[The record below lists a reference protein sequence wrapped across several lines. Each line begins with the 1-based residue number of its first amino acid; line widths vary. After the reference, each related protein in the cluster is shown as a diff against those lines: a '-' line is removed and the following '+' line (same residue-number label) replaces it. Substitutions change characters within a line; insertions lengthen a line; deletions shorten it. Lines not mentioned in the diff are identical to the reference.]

1 MTSGRPTRSISL
13 LTLMA
18 LGVIGI
24 LGPFG
29 SDLYL
34 PALPQM
40 AEDIGTSSEG
50 IRIALSVFTLGMAG
64 GQLIIGAISDRF
76 GRKRLMVLGGLIVS
90 FAALGASRAESLS
103 VLIVTCVILGIGSS
117 SGVVLGRAVIADK
130 TTGVE
135 ATRYFTFLQMAV
147 SMGPILGPVAGA
159 IILQFGDWR
168 LIFNCLSAFALIGAL
183 GAMMFVPETLE
194 ESNRQSGNPI
204 KILKMMG
211 VVLKERQYTFFA
223 LTIWLSFGMLFAYI
237 STTSFIFQDMLEQ
250 TSTVFAADFALNG
263 IGLVSA
269 SLLTA
274 RLAKR
279 IPPEKIIVFGLS
291 LQVFAMISL
300 ITVYSLGAVNV
311 WTIVICLFLLVTSM
325 GFIFGPATSLGIARV
340 RFASGTA
347 LAMLGSFQF
356 AAAAITSSLTTV
368 VSTNPLVSFIV
379 IGSVC
384 TAASAMMAALGFRL
398 IRSQSI
404 PDPKE

>member
-64 GQLIIGAISDRF
+64 GQLIIGAVSDRF
-76 GRKRLMVLGGLIVS
+76 GRKRLMVLGGLVVA

-103 VLIVTCVILGIGSS
+103 VLIFSCVILGIGSS

-211 VVLKERQYTFFA
+211 TVLKERQYTFFA

-279 IPPEKIIVFGLS
+279 IPAEKIVAFGLGF
-291 LQVFAMISL
+291 QVFAMISL

-311 WTIVICLFLLVTSM
+311 WTIVVCLFLLVTSM
-325 GFIFGPATSLGIARV
+325 GFIFGPATSLAIARV

-356 AAAAITSSLTTV
+356 AAAAMTSSLTTV
-368 VSTNPLVSFIV
+368 VSTSPLVSFIIV
-379 IGSVC
+379 GSVC
-384 TAASAMMAALGFRL
+384 TGLAAIMALRGFRL
-398 IRSQSI
+398 IRSQS
-404 PDPKE
+404 PTHPQE